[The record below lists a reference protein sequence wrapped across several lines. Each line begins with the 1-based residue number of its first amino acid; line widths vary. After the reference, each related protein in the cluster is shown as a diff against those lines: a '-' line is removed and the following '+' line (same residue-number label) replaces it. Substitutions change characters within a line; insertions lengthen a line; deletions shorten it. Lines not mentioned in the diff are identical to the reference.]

1 MHYYC
6 AYLLLRVVRT
16 SSLRCSTLFALL
28 ACFFAPCLVR
38 FPFLSIPNVPLVI
51 FALAFL
57 FRSSRLSLSLSL
69 SPLLPPVVSHGRRG
83 FPQAH
88 SVRLA
93 HHEEREEETKER
105 IRFAVEAVAV
115 KTRSKRR
122 RRRRRTTTTSR
133 TSTTRTRTAR
143 TTTTESLRPV
153 RVAENASTE
162 RVPAFEVV
170 VVV

>member
-6 AYLLLRVVRT
+6 AYLLLRVDRT
-16 SSLRCSTLFALL
+16 SFLRCSTLFALL
-28 ACFFAPCLVR
+28 ACFAPCLVW
-38 FPFLSIPNVPLVI
+38 FPFLSIPNVPHN
-51 FALAFL
+51 
-57 FRSSRLSLSLSL
+57 FRACFSFSIITAYLSLSL

-122 RRRRRTTTTSR
+122 RRRRTTTSS

-153 RVAENASTE
+153 RVAENASTK

-170 VVV
+170 VV

>member
-1 MHYYC
+1 M
-6 AYLLLRVVRT
+6 YLLCTTTALIYYYVLSVHLLSVVRL
-16 SSLRCSTLFALL
+16 SSRSSPAFLLLVSFGSLFS
-28 ACFFAPCLVR
+28 
-38 FPFLSIPNVPLVI
+38 PFQTFLVI

-57 FRSSRLSLSLSL
+57 FRPSRRISLSL

-122 RRRRRTTTTSR
+122 RRTTTSI
-133 TSTTRTRTAR
+133 TSTTRTRTAT

-153 RVAENASTE
+153 RVAENASAR

-170 VVV
+170 VV

>member
-28 ACFFAPCLVR
+28 ACFFAPCLVW
-38 FPFLSIPNVPLVI
+38 FPFLSIPNVPRN
-51 FALAFL
+51 
-57 FRSSRLSLSLSL
+57 FRACFSFSTIAAYLSLSL

-115 KTRSKRR
+115 TRSKRR
-122 RRRRRTTTTSR
+122 RRRRRTTTTII
-133 TSTTRTRTAR
+133 TGTTRTTTTR

-153 RVAENASTE
+153 RVAENASAR

-170 VVV
+170 VV

>member
-6 AYLLLRVVRT
+6 AYLLRVVRT
-16 SSLRCSTLFALL
+16 SSLLCSTLFALL
-28 ACFFAPCLVR
+28 ACFAPCLLC
-38 FPFLSIPNVPLVI
+38 FPFLSIPNVPHN
-51 FALAFL
+51 
-57 FRSSRLSLSLSL
+57 FRACFSFSIITASLSL

-115 KTRSKRR
+115 TRSKRR
-122 RRRRRTTTTSR
+122 RRRRRTTTTII
-133 TSTTRTRTAR
+133 TGTTRTTTTRTP
-143 TTTTESLRPV
+143 TTESLRPV
-153 RVAENASTE
+153 RVAENASAS
-162 RVPAFEVV
+162 RSPAFEVV
-170 VVV
+170 VV

>member
-6 AYLLLRVVRT
+6 AYLLRVVRT
-16 SSLRCSTLFALL
+16 SSLLCSTLFALL
-28 ACFFAPCLVR
+28 SCFAPCLLC
-38 FPFLSIPNVPLVI
+38 FPFLSIPNVPHN
-51 FALAFL
+51 
-57 FRSSRLSLSLSL
+57 FRACFSFSIITAYLSL

-115 KTRSKRR
+115 TRSKRR
-122 RRRRRTTTTSR
+122 RRRRRTTTT
-133 TSTTRTRTAR
+133 
-143 TTTTESLRPV
+143 TTTTKKRNVGKFRLRKD
-153 RVAENASTE
+153 
-162 RVPAFEVV
+162 
-170 VVV
+170 

>member
-1 MHYYC
+1 M
-6 AYLLLRVVRT
+6 YLLCTTTALIYYYVLSVHLLSVVRL
-16 SSLRCSTLFALL
+16 SSRSSPAFLLLVSFGSLFS
-28 ACFFAPCLVR
+28 
-38 FPFLSIPNVPLVI
+38 PFQTFLVI

-57 FRSSRLSLSLSL
+57 FRPSRRISLSL

-122 RRRRRTTTTSR
+122 RRRRTTTTSR

-153 RVAENASTE
+153 RVAENASAR

-170 VVV
+170 VV

>member
-28 ACFFAPCLVR
+28 ACFAPCLVW
-38 FPFLSIPNVPLVI
+38 FPFLSIPNGPHN
-51 FALAFL
+51 
-57 FRSSRLSLSLSL
+57 FRACFSFSIIAAYLSL

-122 RRRRRTTTTSR
+122 RRRRTTTST

-153 RVAENASTE
+153 RVAENASAK

-170 VVV
+170 VI